1 MADEN
6 EFGGAGE
13 ITEEELGDGI
23 AVVTDVDAVDE
34 VDDADVIVDDIIDP
48 LLPKPNI
55 LEEEEEEKPEEEID
69 PEEEAYFFGDKYDER

>member
-34 VDDADVIVDDIIDP
+34 VDDADVIVDDIVDP
-48 LLPKPNI
+48 LLPKT
-55 LEEEEEEKPEEEID
+55 LLDDEEEEKPEEEID

>member
-48 LLPKPNI
+48 LLPKKDP
-55 LEEEEEEKPEEEID
+55 LEEEEEKPEEEID

>member
-34 VDDADVIVDDIIDP
+34 VDDADVIVDDIVDP
-48 LLPKPNI
+48 LLPKTL
-55 LEEEEEEKPEEEID
+55 LEDEEEEKPEEEID

>member
-34 VDDADVIVDDIIDP
+34 VDDADVIVDDIVDP
-48 LLPKPNI
+48 LLPKTL
-55 LEEEEEEKPEEEID
+55 LEEDEEKPEEEID